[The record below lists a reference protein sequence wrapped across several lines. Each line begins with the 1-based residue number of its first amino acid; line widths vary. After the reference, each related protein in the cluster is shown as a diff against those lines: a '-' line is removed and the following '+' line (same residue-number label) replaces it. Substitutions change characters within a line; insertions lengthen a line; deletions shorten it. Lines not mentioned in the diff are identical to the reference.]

1 MAVLN
6 RTSAGVGV
14 LVVMLMLSFPAIGAP
29 AEGSDKGVVIELNR
43 LSPVKNACRMSLVF
57 TNMMDVPVDALAIE
71 TVLFNKQDSVERFL
85 VLKSRPLTPKKIR
98 VQQFDVAGV
107 PCDGFGKLLLNDVK
121 ECKAANLDP
130 GTCLE
135 RITPSSKAG
144 VPFISTITN

>member
-6 RTSAGVGV
+6 RVSTGFGAL
-14 LVVMLMLSFPAIGAP
+14 LVILALTLPATGAP
-29 AEGSDKGVVIELNR
+29 AQTSDKGVVIELNR

-121 ECKAANLDP
+121 ECKVADLDP
-130 GTCLE
+130 GACLE
-135 RITPSSKAG
+135 RIKPSSKAG
-144 VPFISTITN
+144 VPFISTATN